1 MDTGHL
7 YNNHLVWISVS
18 LYEVYS
24 IDDANWGMYC
34 VSNLYHMCTDSTPLF
49 NPLYKGSKEVISQW
63 VHNHSP
69 STASIASTPSTP
81 STPSLL
87 WHTEEIP
94 VTIKTSLR
102 RKQLSRNRNLIGGS
116 VEMLKGVTELKRYL
130 FQFSASADGISIF
143 KNSLYNNSVDAF
155 TMYSENMLRRH
166 MGSSLDAFCVIS
178 SIQ

>member
-24 IDDANWGMYC
+24 IDDANWGMYY

-116 VEMLKGVTELKRYL
+116 VEADEMLRGVTELKRYL
-130 FQFSASADGISIF
+130 FQF
-143 KNSLYNNSVDAF
+143 
-155 TMYSENMLRRH
+155 RH
-166 MGSSLDAFCVIS
+166 C
-178 SIQ
+178 